1 MQKVYINKIEYYL
14 PLKKESNAQ
23 ILKSAG
29 KNKYDAKKWIDKI
42 GIKTRRIAEK
52 NIFSNDLAIMSAKKI
67 MRSIDPND
75 IDYLIFC
82 TNTPDFILPTNACIL
97 QDKLGLKKNIGAID
111 VILACSG
118 YIYTLGIA
126 KSLIATKQAKNILLI
141 TSDVY
146 SKFIKKN
153 DFKNRI
159 LFGDGSTS
167 TLISSRKQKNS
178 FQIDNFIYGTDGSGH
193 KNAII
198 NNFGSRYCNNK
209 KKGGDS
215 LNLDGPEIYKFALKR
230 VPIAINEFLKKNN
243 LKFAKIDHFVFHQ
256 ANEFITKSLQRIL
269 NIPDD
274 KVFNEMHSTGNTSSS
289 SIPIVLSKNFNKLSS
304 KKNVLLIGFGGGLS
318 WGVCLIKRS
327 K

>member
-1 MQKVYINKIEYYL
+1 MQKVYINKIEHYL
-14 PLKKESNAQ
+14 PLKQESNKQ

-29 KNKYDAKKWIDKI
+29 KNKFDTKKWIDKI
-42 GIKTRRIAEK
+42 GIKTRRIADK
-52 NIFSNDLAIMSAKKI
+52 NIFSNDLAIESAKKI
-67 MRSIDPND
+67 IKSIDPND

-82 TNTPDFILPTNACIL
+82 TNTPDFILPTNACKL

-126 KSLIATKQAKNILLI
+126 KSLIATNQAKNILLI
-141 TSDVY
+141 TADVY

-159 LFGDGSTS
+159 LFGDGSSS
-167 TLISSRKQKNS
+167 TLISSKKGKNS
-178 FQIDNFIYGTDGSGH
+178 FQIDNFTYGTDGSGYR
-193 KNAII
+193 NAII
-198 NNFGSRYCNNK
+198 NNFGSRHWINK
-209 KKGGDS
+209 KKRGES
-215 LNLDGPEIYKFALKR
+215 LDLDGPEIYKFALKR
-230 VPIAINEFLKKNN
+230 VPVAIDEFLKKNN
-243 LKFAKIDHFVFHQ
+243 LKFNKIDHFVFHQ

-289 SIPIVLSKNFNKLSS
+289 SIPIVLSKNFNKLAS
-304 KKNVLLIGFGGGLS
+304 KKKILLIGFGGGLS
-318 WGVCLIKRS
+318 WGVCLIKRT

>member
-1 MQKVYINKIEYYL
+1 MQKVYINRIEHYL
-14 PLKKESNAQ
+14 PLKKESNKQ
-23 ILKSAG
+23 ILKTAG
-29 KNKYDAKKWIDKI
+29 KNKFDTKKWIDKI
-42 GIKTRRIAEK
+42 GIKSRRIVDK
-52 NIFSNDLAIMSAKKI
+52 NIFSNDLAIESAKKI
-67 MRSIDPND
+67 IKSINPND

-82 TNTPDFILPTNACIL
+82 TNTPDFLLPTNACIL

-126 KSLIATKQAKNILLI
+126 KSLIATNQAKSILLI

-167 TLISSRKQKNS
+167 TLISSKKEKNS
-178 FQIDNFIYGTDGSGH
+178 FQIDNFTYGTDGSGY

-198 NNFGSRYCNNK
+198 NNFGSRHWINK
-209 KKGGDS
+209 KKGGES
-215 LNLDGPEIYKFALKR
+215 LDLDGPEIYKFALKR
-230 VPIAINEFLKKNN
+230 VPVAIDEFLKKNN
-243 LKFAKIDHFVFHQ
+243 LKLGQIDHFVFHQ

-269 NIPDD
+269 NIPDN

-289 SIPIVLSKNFNKLSS
+289 SIPIVLSKNFNKLAS
-304 KKNVLLIGFGGGLS
+304 KKNILLIGFGGGLS
-318 WGVCLIKRS
+318 WGVCLIKRA

>member
-1 MQKVYINKIEYYL
+1 MQKVYINRIEHYL
-14 PLKKESNAQ
+14 PLKKESNKQ
-23 ILKSAG
+23 ILKTAG
-29 KNKYDAKKWIDKI
+29 KNKFDTKKWIDKI
-42 GIKTRRIAEK
+42 GIKSRRIVDK
-52 NIFSNDLAIMSAKKI
+52 NIFSNDLAIESAKKI
-67 MRSIDPND
+67 IKSINPND

-82 TNTPDFILPTNACIL
+82 TNTPDFLLPTNACIL

-126 KSLIATKQAKNILLI
+126 KSLIATNQAKSILLI

-167 TLISSRKQKNS
+167 TLISSKKEKNS
-178 FQIDNFIYGTDGSGH
+178 FQIDNFTYGTDGSGY

-198 NNFGSRYCNNK
+198 NNFGSRHWINK
-209 KKGGDS
+209 KKRGGS
-215 LNLDGPEIYKFALKR
+215 LDLDGPEIYKFALKR
-230 VPIAINEFLKKNN
+230 VPVAIDEFLKKNN
-243 LKFAKIDHFVFHQ
+243 LKLGQIDHFVFHQ

-269 NIPDD
+269 NIPDN

-289 SIPIVLSKNFNKLSS
+289 SIPIVLSKNFNKLAS
-304 KKNVLLIGFGGGLS
+304 KKNILLIGFGGGLS
-318 WGVCLIKRS
+318 WGVCLIKRA

>member
-1 MQKVYINKIEYYL
+1 MQKVYINRIEHYL
-14 PLKKESNAQ
+14 PLKKESNKQ
-23 ILKSAG
+23 ILKTAG
-29 KNKYDAKKWIDKI
+29 KNKFDTKKWIDKI
-42 GIKTRRIAEK
+42 GIKSRRIVDK
-52 NIFSNDLAIMSAKKI
+52 NIFSNDLAIESAKKI
-67 MRSIDPND
+67 IKSINPND

-82 TNTPDFILPTNACIL
+82 TNTPDFLLPTNACIL

-126 KSLIATKQAKNILLI
+126 KSLIATNQAKNILLI
-141 TSDVY
+141 TADVY

-230 VPIAINEFLKKNN
+230 VPIAINEFLKK
-243 LKFAKIDHFVFHQ
+243 I
-256 ANEFITKSLQRIL
+256 I
-269 NIPDD
+269 
-274 KVFNEMHSTGNTSSS
+274 
-289 SIPIVLSKNFNKLSS
+289 
-304 KKNVLLIGFGGGLS
+304 
-318 WGVCLIKRS
+318 
-327 K
+327 